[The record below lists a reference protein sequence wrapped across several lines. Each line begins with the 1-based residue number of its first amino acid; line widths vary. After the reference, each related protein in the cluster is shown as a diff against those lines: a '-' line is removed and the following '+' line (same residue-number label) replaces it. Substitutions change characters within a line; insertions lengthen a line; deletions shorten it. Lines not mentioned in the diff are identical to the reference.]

1 MSAESSPNMFLQNNF
16 APWGTEGAARDLPV
30 VGRIP
35 RELNG
40 TYYRNGPNPAFPPLG
55 RYHWF
60 DGDGMIH
67 AVTLDDGRA
76 SYRNR
81 YVLSRGL
88 REEQEAGR
96 ALYRG
101 LLEFQATEIPGF
113 KNTGN
118 TNIVWHAGKLL
129 ALVEAA
135 LPTRMMAGPLDTVGE
150 YDFDGRLAGPM
161 TAHPKLD
168 PETGE
173 MLFFGYSPFPP
184 YLTYHVAAADGALV
198 RSEVIDVAWPSMMH
212 DFAIT
217 KDHVIFILCP
227 LVFSFERL
235 AERGGAFSW
244 EPERGTRLG
253 IMPRR
258 GGNADVRW
266 FDTDPS
272 YVFHPMN
279 AYEDG
284 DAIVLDVARYERL
297 DFMSAAAVEEPG
309 YRDANAARLHRWRID
324 LARGGVASTPLDDIV
339 TEFPRVDERRLGRRH
354 RFGYMAAREPE
365 LNDGAQPLWTAVR
378 KYDLERGGV
387 TERRFGAGNGVGEP
401 LFVPRTAAAGEDDGW
416 VLVLVYDAARDTSDF
431 WILDAQDVAGEPV
444 ARVALPH
451 RVPYGFHG
459 NWVAA

>member
-16 APWGTEGAARDLPV
+16 APWSSEGAARDLPV

-387 TERRFGAGNGVGEP
+387 TEQRFGAGNGVGEP
-401 LFVPRTAAAGEDDGW
+401 LFVPRTAAAAEDDGW

>member
-16 APWGTEGAARDLPV
+16 APWSSEGAARDLPV

-444 ARVALPH
+444 ARVTLPH

>member
-16 APWGTEGAARDLPV
+16 APWSSEGAARDLPV

>member
-284 DAIVLDVARYERL
+284 DAIVLDVARYGRL

-401 LFVPRTAAAGEDDGW
+401 LFVPRTASAGEDDGW

>member
-1 MSAESSPNMFLQNNF
+1 MFLQNNF

-184 YLTYHVAAADGALV
+184 YLTYHEASADGTLV

-212 DFAIT
+212 DFAVT
-217 KDHVIFILCP
+217 RDHVVFILCP

-401 LFVPRTAAAGEDDGW
+401 LFVPRTASAGEDDGW

>member
-401 LFVPRTAAAGEDDGW
+401 LFVPRTASAGEDDGW

-444 ARVALPH
+444 ARVTLPH

>member
-253 IMPRR
+253 VMPRR

-284 DAIVLDVARYERL
+284 DAIVLDVARYGRL

-401 LFVPRTAAAGEDDGW
+401 LFVPRTASAGEDDGW

-444 ARVALPH
+444 ARVTLPH

>member
-284 DAIVLDVARYERL
+284 DAIVLDVARYGRL
-297 DFMSAAAVEEPG
+297 DFMSAVAVEEPG

-416 VLVLVYDAARDTSDF
+416 VLVLVYDAAHDTSDF

>member
-16 APWGTEGAARDLPV
+16 APWSSEGAARDLPV

-184 YLTYHVAAADGALV
+184 YLTYHVAATDGALV

>member
-284 DAIVLDVARYERL
+284 DAIVLDVARYGRL

-401 LFVPRTAAAGEDDGW
+401 LFVPRTASAGEDDGW

-444 ARVALPH
+444 ARVTLPH

>member
-258 GGNADVRW
+258 GGNANVRW

-416 VLVLVYDAARDTSDF
+416 VLVLVYDAAHDTSDF

>member
-401 LFVPRTAAAGEDDGW
+401 LFVPRTASAGEDDGW

>member
-30 VGRIP
+30 VGRSP
-35 RELNG
+35 RQLNG

-235 AERGGAFSW
+235 AERGGAFS
-244 EPERGTRLG
+244 G
-253 IMPRR
+253 
-258 GGNADVRW
+258 
-266 FDTDPS
+266 
-272 YVFHPMN
+272 
-279 AYEDG
+279 
-284 DAIVLDVARYERL
+284 
-297 DFMSAAAVEEPG
+297 
-309 YRDANAARLHRWRID
+309 
-324 LARGGVASTPLDDIV
+324 
-339 TEFPRVDERRLGRRH
+339 
-354 RFGYMAAREPE
+354 EPE

-401 LFVPRTAAAGEDDGW
+401 LFVPRTASAGEDDGW

-444 ARVALPH
+444 ARVTLPH

>member
-198 RSEVIDVAWPSMMH
+198 RSEVIDVAGPSMMH

-284 DAIVLDVARYERL
+284 DAIVLDVARYGRL

-401 LFVPRTAAAGEDDGW
+401 LFVPRTAAAAEDDGW

>member
-16 APWGTEGAARDLPV
+16 APWSSEGAARDLPV

-416 VLVLVYDAARDTSDF
+416 VLVLVYDAAHDTSDF

>member
-161 TAHPKLD
+161 TAHPKLE

-284 DAIVLDVARYERL
+284 DAIVLDVARYGRL

-401 LFVPRTAAAGEDDGW
+401 LFVPRTASAGEDDGW

-444 ARVALPH
+444 ARVTLPH

>member
-16 APWGTEGAARDLPV
+16 APWSSEGAARDLPV

-284 DAIVLDVARYERL
+284 DAIVLDVARYGRL

-401 LFVPRTAAAGEDDGW
+401 LFVPRTASAGEDDGW

-444 ARVALPH
+444 ACVTLPH

>member
-253 IMPRR
+253 IMPRC

-284 DAIVLDVARYERL
+284 DAIVLDVARYGRL

-401 LFVPRTAAAGEDDGW
+401 LFVPRTASAGEDDGW

-444 ARVALPH
+444 ARVTLPH

>member
-284 DAIVLDVARYERL
+284 DAIVLDVARYGRL

-416 VLVLVYDAARDTSDF
+416 LLVLVYDAARDTSDF

-444 ARVALPH
+444 ARVTLPH

>member
-16 APWGTEGAARDLPV
+16 APWSSEGAARDLPV

-217 KDHVIFILCP
+217 RDHVIFILCP

-284 DAIVLDVARYERL
+284 DAIVLDVARYGRL
-297 DFMSAAAVEEPG
+297 DFMSAVAVEEPG

-416 VLVLVYDAARDTSDF
+416 VLVLVYDAAHDTSDF